1 MKVFV
6 RIRLGQLVFLA
17 LNLVR
22 ISKKKLK
29 MGKNVIW
36 LDIAL
41 ISNSFQTANDA
52 YGKEKK
58 TRQLKLFQ
66 TIDDPYDNRKNRQL
80 KWSF

>member
-58 TRQLKLFQ
+58 
-66 TIDDPYDNRKNRQL
+66 PDN
-80 KWSF
+80 